1 MMKLNVGL
9 NRKCGEANY
18 GSRGG
23 SVNLEV
29 ELDNSLASDPDRLRE
44 TVSRLFGLVRKSLE
58 DELAGTVSTPA
69 VAVEHKPIGQALQG
83 LASGRQLKFCEGLAY
98 QQRRDLRQICQDRFG
113 KNPGA
118 ISSKEASELIKE
130 WSAPMPART
139 GS

>member
-1 MMKLNVGL
+1 MLKLNVGL
-9 NRKCGEANY
+9 NRKYGEANY

-29 ELDNSLASDPDRLRE
+29 ELDGSLVSDTDRLGE

-98 QQRRDLRQICQDRFG
+98 QQRRDLLQICQNRFG

-130 WSAPMPART
+130 WSAPMPARM